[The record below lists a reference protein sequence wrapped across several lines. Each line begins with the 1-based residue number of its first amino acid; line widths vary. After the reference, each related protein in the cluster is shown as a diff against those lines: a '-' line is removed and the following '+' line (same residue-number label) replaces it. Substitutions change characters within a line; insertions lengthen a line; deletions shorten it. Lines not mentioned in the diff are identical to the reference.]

1 MLIEGRM
8 EIFDR
13 LWKIIRFEL
22 KVKRKKIIEI
32 LFFFR
37 FISGFDC
44 SIAKQKRRRIVKDI
58 FLKSILRK
66 FKIRNRFFEIDKTSV
81 RLL

>member
-66 FKIRNRFFEIDKTSV
+66 FKIRNRFFEI